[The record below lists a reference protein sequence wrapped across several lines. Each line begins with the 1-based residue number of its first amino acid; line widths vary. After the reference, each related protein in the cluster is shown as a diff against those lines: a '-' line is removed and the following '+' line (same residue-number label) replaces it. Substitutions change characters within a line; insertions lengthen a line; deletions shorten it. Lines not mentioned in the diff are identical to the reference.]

1 MVAGEEQAVQLMV
14 AGEEQAGQLMVAGEE
29 QAGQLAGTTCFYQ
42 TNQTAS

>member
-1 MVAGEEQAVQLMV
+1 MVAGEEQAV
-14 AGEEQAGQLMVAGEE
+14 QLMVAGEE